1 MRLNIIIWKILLKN
15 LNNESIFKNAQ
26 VDVGGYAVIWGED
39 LDISCE
45 ELYKNGVLKIEDWK
59 EDGWIIK

>member
-45 ELYKNGVLKIEDWK
+45 ELYKNGVLKIED
-59 EDGWIIK
+59 